1 MSRILIRWLSCQ
13 ILAKGVDP
21 KTRHL
26 VILRDESKLLV
37 EMTEEGEMVSF
48 RTFVGWLS
56 DLEKSAPQPEGVTLD
71 NAGNLYV
78 VSEPNLFYVFKKP
91 SADQ

>member
-1 MSRILIRWLSCQ
+1 
-13 ILAKGVDP
+13 
-21 KTRHL
+21 
-26 VILRDESKLLV
+26 
-37 EMTEEGEMVSF
+37 MVSF

-78 VSEPNLFYVFKKP
+78 VSEPNLFYAFRKE
-91 SADQ
+91 